1 MSIARRLVLR
11 LIGRPLADIGHV
23 VLRLSGRR
31 VGVVLVYHRVGGA
44 TRGPEQELTATP
56 TAETFGEQMRQAAR
70 LFEVVPP
77 SAVLEA
83 TRRRRRGRRFPLA
96 LTFDDDLLSH
106 VAVAGPMLR
115 ELGLPAG
122 FFVCGASLERPFSF
136 WWERLER
143 AATAGRDDDVA
154 AVVLGPDT
162 PFPGDESRPTIRGL
176 AAAIEAMPPTA
187 RAAVS
192 DRLAASFALPDATQ
206 DGLRADAIRVLA
218 ADGFEVGF
226 HTLGHDSLPPLD
238 DSSLDEALERGREQ
252 VAAAAGG
259 PVTAIAYPHG
269 KADARVAAK
278 AAAAG
283 YECGFGGDR
292 RCVLASDDPLLVP
305 RLEPRLL
312 TGHDFALWLLRKL
325 AGADSP
331 RGGSPL

>member
-1 MSIARRLVLR
+1 MIIARRLVLR
-11 LIGRPLADIGHV
+11 SIRRALADIGHM

-31 VGVVLVYHRVGGA
+31 IGVVLVYHRVGGA
-44 TRGPEQELTATP
+44 TRGPGQELTATP
-56 TAETFGEQMRQAAR
+56 TAEAFGEQMRQAAR

-96 LTFDDDLLSH
+96 LTFDDDLDSH
-106 VAVAGPMLR
+106 AAVVAPILR

-136 WWERLER
+136 WWEHLER
-143 AATAGRDDDVA
+143 AAGAGRDDEVA
-154 AVVLGPDT
+154 AVVLGPDS
-162 PFPGDESRPTIRGL
+162 PVPGDESRPMIRRL
-176 AAAIEAMPPTA
+176 AAVIEDMRPTA
-187 RAAVS
+187 RDAVS
-192 DRLAASFALPDATQ
+192 HRLAGSFARPDATP
-206 DGLRADAIRVLA
+206 DGLRAHAVRALA

-226 HTLGHDSLPPLD
+226 HTLRHDSLPPLD
-238 DSSLDEALERGREQ
+238 DSSLQEALERGRDQ

-283 YECGFGGDR
+283 YECGFGGER
-292 RCVLASDDPLLVP
+292 RFVHASDDPLLVP